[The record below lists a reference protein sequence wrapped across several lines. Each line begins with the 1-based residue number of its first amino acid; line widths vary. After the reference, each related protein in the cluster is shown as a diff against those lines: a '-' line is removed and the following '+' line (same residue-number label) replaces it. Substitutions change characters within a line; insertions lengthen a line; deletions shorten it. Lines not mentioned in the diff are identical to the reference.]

1 MLIEDAI
8 AMLQLHEVPGKA
20 AKMRAYY
27 KVERVYWGLTTPVL
41 DDQARQWRQD
51 LSLADRLQLAAE
63 LWASNAHEGRI
74 CAAKLLTQAR
84 IRPDDNAAWQL
95 LQTWLAEV
103 DCAAIC
109 DHLCLAGHRRLSAD
123 VTRMDEMAA
132 WPQSPHLWTRRSSL
146 AMTLPWAKMRNPNAA
161 NLAIRERALGW
172 AAELAEDPSKSYN
185 RPWPSGSMSCH
196 ASHPSGHRAF
206 WMRIAINSATPP
218 AGMPA
223 ANCPDPHS
231 WIKSHVAAASA
242 KFHFARV
249 PSDARQAA
257 GPALLWV

>member
-132 WPQSPHLWTRRSSL
+132 WPQSPHLLDPQSC
-146 AMTLPWAKMRNPNAA
+146 
-161 NLAIRERALGW
+161 IGHDIALGQN
-172 AAELAEDPSKSYN
+172 AQSERGEFGDP
-185 RPWPSGSMSCH
+185 
-196 ASHPSGHRAF
+196 RA
-206 WMRIAINSATPP
+206 RT
-218 AGMPA
+218 G
-223 ANCPDPHS
+223 
-231 WIKSHVAAASA
+231 VG
-242 KFHFARV
+242 R
-249 PSDARQAA
+249 
-257 GPALLWV
+257 